1 MQLQEAII
9 RLGVE
14 PERLMLAAEVAGREN
29 YLAVHAQVDV
39 VLDTYPYPGITTTC
53 EALWMGVPTVTL
65 AGETMLG
72 RIGAS
77 LLTCAGLKEWV
88 AYSEEEYVELAVKH
102 ASDIEALGRLRAGLR
117 EQVRQTP
124 LFDAKR
130 FARQLEEALFGMWR
144 RKMESAK

>member
-1 MQLQEAII
+1 M
-9 RLGVE
+9 
-14 PERLMLAAEVAGREN
+14 
-29 YLAVHAQVDV
+29 
-39 VLDTYPYPGITTTC
+39 
-53 EALWMGVPTVTL
+53 TL

-102 ASDIEALGRLRAGLR
+102 AAVIEALGRLRAGLR
-117 EQVRQTP
+117 EQVRPTP

-130 FARQLEEALFGMWR
+130 FAPQLEEALFGMWR